1 MFAGCPC
8 PCVNSLGAKRCRAGK
23 GRGKGCPGVKCGPL
37 GWGMPRG
44 GKGFI
49 GKQEHNGIQGSRSTW
64 GDEWW
69 PITHCSGYSP
79 CSNVH
84 LSQIPYGKEALVHA
98 VRSARGFGVMSEQHQ
113 VSSRGCIPT
122 LCCPLHALWSRSS
135 RPSQGCARWGTEP
148 CRSPG
153 GPLETTGVGTSAGGC
168 CGAADVPEGG
178 VQCLDCSP
186 KALGSDR
193 SSWVWLRWSTEQH
206 SMAQCWEGWKAERC
220 GG

>member
-1 MFAGCPC
+1 MLVFAGCPC

-122 LCCPLHALWSRSS
+122 SVLSPSRSLVPKQPSVPGLCKMGDGALQEPRGTIRDHWCRDLGWRLLWS
-135 RPSQGCARWGTEP
+135 
-148 CRSPG
+148 CRCPG
-153 GPLETTGVGTSAGGC
+153 GRSAVLGLQPEDFGV
-168 CGAADVPEGG
+168 
-178 VQCLDCSP
+178 
-186 KALGSDR
+186 
-193 SSWVWLRWSTEQH
+193 
-206 SMAQCWEGWKAERC
+206 
-220 GG
+220 